1 MSKAVRNRAIKSTLE
16 SVFGR
21 GKVTVR
27 GSRGTAYGYVDVR
40 IDWTPLDSDQSARMH
55 GECKALLHA
64 AGIDLGRTYRD
75 DTCQYQTDM
84 CHLGFNPARY
94 FRAMKHADGT
104 MSVIR
109 DYYDSE
115 WETIDAAA
123 AA

>member
-1 MSKAVRNRAIKSTLE
+1 MSQAVRNRAIKSTLE

-27 GSRGTAYGYVDVR
+27 GSRGTAYGYVNVC
-40 IDWTPLDSDQSARMH
+40 IDWTPLDIDQSQRMQ
-55 GECKALLHA
+55 GELKALLIA

-75 DTCQYQTDM
+75 DTCQHTTDM
-84 CHLGFNPARY
+84 CHIGFNQSRF
-94 FRAMKHADGT
+94 FRTMKHADGS

-115 WETIDAAA
+115 WETIAAE
-123 AA
+123 